1 MVKCSKFEIARHLD
15 PQDLDDIS
23 DVICSKVSSN
33 FLDKALTRRLETIDG
48 RQLINALARA
58 ERLGYNA
65 GDIIER
71 NGNAGPEHV
80 IPSIPQVLPPAI
92 KANVVAGFQQPQPP
106 PQHRVVPVSQQAPQ
120 QAPRQAPK
128 PATPSS
134 RPGGTTRISEMIQ
147 RGMVYCRI
155 CQRPCSG
162 MDSIRYVRCTLH
174 VSVTRVLMPDSMKR
188 KMYATSLL
196 AT

>member
-1 MVKCSKFEIARHLD
+1 MERAVKDFGGRMVKSSKFEIARHLD

-23 DVICSKVSSN
+23 DVICSKLSSK
-33 FLDKALTRRLETIDG
+33 FLDKALTRRLESIDG

-92 KANVVAGFQQPQPP
+92 KANVVAGYQQPQPP
-106 PQHRVVPVSQQAPQ
+106 TQPPPQPRVVLMSQQAPQ
-120 QAPRQAPK
+120 QAPK
-128 PATPSS
+128 PATLSS
-134 RPGGTTRISEMIQ
+134 QPAGKTQISEMTQ
-147 RGMVYCRI
+147 RGMVYCHT
-155 CQRPCSG
+155 CHRPCSG
-162 MDSIRYVRCTLH
+162 LDSLRYVRCTH
-174 VSVTRVLMPDSMKR
+174 YVPVTD
-188 KMYATSLL
+188 AC
-196 AT
+196 